1 MEQSYDVSEFLALA
15 PRTIKVKE
23 ISDKRAEVL
32 LEPLARGFGHT
43 MGNALRRILLSSMP
57 GAAITE
63 VKISDGEK
71 DVLHEF
77 NVIDGVR
84 EEVIEILMNLK
95 NLAVK
100 MHGNERDKAV
110 LKLDKKGPSVV
121 TAADIEEA
129 HDVEIIDKDFVIAHL
144 LSRSRLVMELTVTR
158 GHGYRL
164 LDTGIE
170 TSSTEIGKLAVDAYY
185 TPIRRVSYKV
195 DNARVGQRT
204 DFDKL
209 ILDIETNGTIEPRDA
224 VRHAATILHTQ
235 TETFANLQET
245 VEEPE
250 IEEEPQFDKE
260 LLKPLDELELTV
272 RSANCL
278 KVEQIHYIGD
288 LVQKTEG
295 ELLKTPNLGKKS
307 LTEIKEVLAERNL
320 YLGQKLENWPPPS
333 LRRDSS
339 ELDRLGD

>member
-1 MEQSYDVSEFLALA
+1 MYKASEFLS
-15 PRTIKVKE
+15 PRTITINE
-23 ISDKRAEVL
+23 ISDKRAKIV

-63 VKISDGEK
+63 VKISDGIN

-77 NVIDGVR
+77 TVIDGVR

-100 MHGNERDKAV
+100 MEGDERDEVV
-110 LKLDKKGPSVV
+110 LKLDKTGPCVV

-129 HDVEIIDKDFVIAHL
+129 HDTKVIDKDFVIAHL
-144 LSRSRLVMELTVTR
+144 LTGARLVMELTVSR

-164 LDTGIE
+164 LDTGIKKP
-170 TSSTEIGKLAVDAYY
+170 STEIGKMAVDAYY

-195 DNARVGQRT
+195 ENARVEQRT
-204 DFDKL
+204 DLDRL
-209 ILDIETNGTIEPRDA
+209 ILDIETNGTIDPQTA
-224 VRHAATILHTQ
+224 VRYAATILHTQ
-235 TETFANLQET
+235 TVTFADLKET
-245 VEEPE
+245 KEEVTV
-250 IEEEPQFDKE
+250 EEEPQFDEE

-288 LVQKTEG
+288 LVQKTESD
-295 ELLKTPNLGKKS
+295 LLKTPNLGKKS
-307 LTEIKEVLAERNL
+307 LTEIKEVLKERDL
-320 YLGQKLENWPPPS
+320 SLGQKLPNWPPPS
-333 LRRDSS
+333 LRRESS

>member
-1 MEQSYDVSEFLALA
+1 MYDVSEFLS
-15 PRTIKVKE
+15 PNRIEVQE
-23 ISDKRAEVL
+23 ISDKRAKIF

-43 MGNALRRILLSSMP
+43 MGNALRRIMLSSMP

-63 VKISDGEK
+63 VKISDGSD

-77 NVIDGVR
+77 TVIDGVR

-95 NLAVK
+95 NLAVR
-100 MHGNERDKAV
+100 MHGSDRDAAV
-110 LKLDKKGPSVV
+110 LKLDKKGPCVV

-129 HDVEIIDKDFVIAHL
+129 HDIEIIDKDFVIAHL
-144 LSRSRLVMELTVTR
+144 LSRSQLVMELTVTR

-170 TSSTEIGKLAVDAYY
+170 KSSPDIGKMAVDAYY

-195 DNARVGQRT
+195 ENSRVGQRT

-209 ILDIETNGTIEPRDA
+209 ILDVETNGTIEPRDA
-224 VRHAATILHTQ
+224 VRYAATILHTQ
-235 TETFANLQET
+235 TKHFADLEETF
-245 VEEPE
+245 EEPE
-250 IEEEPQFDKE
+250 IEEEPQFDEE

-278 KVEQIHYIGD
+278 KIERIHYIGD

-320 YLGQKLENWPPPS
+320 SLGQKLENWPPPS
-333 LRRDSS
+333 LHRDTS
-339 ELDRLGD
+339 ELDRLGE